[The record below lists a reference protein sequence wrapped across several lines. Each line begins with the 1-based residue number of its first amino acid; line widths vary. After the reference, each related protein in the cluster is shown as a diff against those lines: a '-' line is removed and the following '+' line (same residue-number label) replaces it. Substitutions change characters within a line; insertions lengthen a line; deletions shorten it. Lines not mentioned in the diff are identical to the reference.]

1 MVEED
6 DEVHAR
12 QRVGE
17 PLRVSVSSR
26 LTRSTTVIEPTPG
39 AGADATSRNVDGDA
53 FGAER
58 RVRGFVPKLARS
70 RSPQRDRPSRI
81 EVLVARENALALA
94 VTKNHTASFE
104 ERLKA
109 SSMIRR

>member
-1 MVEED
+1 MT
-6 DEVHAR
+6 
-12 QRVGE
+12 QSM
-17 PLRVSVSSR
+17 RVSGSASR
-26 LTRSTTVIEPTPG
+26 PGARCGLGLEPVDEIDHVIEPTPG

-70 RSPQRDRPSRI
+70 RGPQRDRPSRI
-81 EVLVARENALALA
+81 EVLVGRENALALA